1 MSESARTSA
10 REAGGMLGLRSVRG
24 LVTELLVMLVLCMGV
39 FSAVTLYALSR
50 SDETIDGVSGAFM
63 EQMSAQLRLNFSS
76 ELSLYRSEL
85 ESARLAV
92 AAANIESGSVART
105 VFAEQAASYSFSYA
119 ALYSTS
125 GTADVLMGPAVEL
138 DDQGAFTAKVL
149 AGEDAVTSGT
159 AEDGTELLVFA
170 VPVERRMLWGETSA
184 MLAVGVP
191 LADVVDALSLD
202 VSTTQVYTHIV
213 RADGSFVLNSGS
225 TDATSYLQLLRD
237 NEGLEG
243 VRYDITADE
252 LARTFDEGGSAFYV
266 ANINGE
272 RYASY
277 LAPLDGTDWFIVSV
291 LPYSVL
297 HDPIDSLVWGLVA
310 AALVGCVVIA
320 GSLAFVFVRYLRL
333 ARSQMLEL
341 DAARRTADDARRT
354 ADAAREQADA
364 ANRAKSEFLSNMSHD
379 IRTPMN
385 AIVGMTAI
393 ARAHADNPAAV
404 SDSLKKI
411 ELSAKHLLGLIN
423 DVLDM
428 SKIESGRLALNV
440 APVSLPDIVE
450 NIVGIMQPQV
460 HAKRQDFDVVVR
472 GIRCE
477 DVLADATRLNQVLLN
492 LLSNAHKFT
501 PVSGRISLI
510 VEQLDDGAAAAAP
523 GGDAD
528 AAGTAGAPADGAA
541 GGAAAGAAVAAD
553 GTAAEAA
560 DGTAA
565 GAVPAPGRVRT
576 RFTVR
581 DTGIGMSPAFKEKI
595 FDSFEREDT
604 ARVRKIEGTGL
615 GMAITKRI
623 VDEMGGDIAVES
635 EQGVGTTFT
644 VTVDLEC
651 AGAQE
656 PMELPA
662 WSLLVV
668 DDDRDLCES
677 AAATLEDLGAHAE
690 WVQSGGEAV
699 ELVEER
705 SRGAEGFR
713 AVLIDWQM
721 TGMDGIACARAI
733 RARVG
738 SSTPILLISAYDWT
752 EIESEARAAGIDGFV
767 AKPLFRSTLY
777 RALSAV
783 ADGPSASSEASAP
796 EADLAGRRV
805 LLAEDNELN
814 WEVARELLGALGL
827 ELTWAENGRE
837 AVDAFA
843 SSEPGAFDA
852 VLMDIRMPEM
862 DGYQATRAIR
872 ALPRPDAATV
882 PVIAMTADA
891 FSEDI
896 ERARDAGMDAHVAKP
911 IDLRELVRTLARCL
925 AGAGEGAR

>member
-10 REAGGMLGLRSVRG
+10 REAGGMLGRRSVRG

-92 AAANIESGSVART
+92 AAANIESGSDART

-243 VRYDITADE
+243 VRYDITADG
-252 LARTFDEGGSAFYV
+252 LARTLDERGSAFYV
-266 ANINGE
+266 ANVNGG

-297 HDPIDSLVWGLVA
+297 HDPIDSLVRGLVA

-320 GSLAFVFVRYLRL
+320 GALAFVFVRYLRL

-341 DAARRTADDARRT
+341 DAARRAADDARRT

-393 ARAHADNPAAV
+393 ARAHADNPATV

-501 PVSGRISLI
+501 PVGGRISLI
-510 VEQLDDGAAAAAP
+510 VEQLDGGAAAAAA
-523 GGDAD
+523 GGAAVAAD
-528 AAGTAGAPADGAA
+528 GTAGAPADGAA
-541 GGAAAGAAVAAD
+541 AGAA
-553 GTAAEAA
+553 
-560 DGTAA
+560 
-565 GAVPAPGRVRT
+565 PAPGRVRT
-576 RFTVR
+576 RLTVR

-644 VTVDLEC
+644 VTVDLER

-656 PMELPA
+656 PMALPA

-843 SSEPGAFDA
+843 SSEPGTFDA

-872 ALPRPDAATV
+872 ALSRPDAATV

>member
-10 REAGGMLGLRSVRG
+10 REAGGKLGRRSVRG

-92 AAANIESGSVART
+92 AAANIESGSDART

-159 AEDGTELLVFA
+159 AEDGAELLVFA

-320 GSLAFVFVRYLRL
+320 GALAFVFVRYLRL

-341 DAARRTADDARRT
+341 DAARRAADDARRT

-393 ARAHADNPAAV
+393 ARAHADSPATV

-501 PVSGRISLI
+501 PVSGRISLT
-510 VEQLDDGAAAAAP
+510 VEQLD
-523 GGDAD
+523 
-528 AAGTAGAPADGAA
+528 AGAGA
-541 GGAAAGAAVAAD
+541 
-553 GTAAEAA
+553 
-560 DGTAA
+560 
-565 GAVPAPGRVRT
+565 APGRVRT

-644 VTVDLEC
+644 VTVDLER

-656 PMELPA
+656 PMALPA

-777 RALSAV
+777 RALSVV
-783 ADGPSASSEASAP
+783 ADGPGASSEASAP
-796 EADLAGRRV
+796 EADLAGRHV

>member
-10 REAGGMLGLRSVRG
+10 REAGGMLGRRSVRG

-92 AAANIESGSVART
+92 AAANIESGSDART

-266 ANINGE
+266 ANVNGE

-277 LAPLDGTDWFIVSV
+277 LAPLDGTDWLIVSV

-320 GSLAFVFVRYLRL
+320 GALAFVFVRYLRL

-341 DAARRTADDARRT
+341 DAARRAADDARRT

-393 ARAHADNPAAV
+393 ARAHADNPATV

-501 PVSGRISLI
+501 PVGGRISLI
-510 VEQLDDGAAAAAP
+510 VEQIGDGVGAAAP
-523 GGDAD
+523 VGDAD
-528 AAGTAGAPADGAA
+528 AAGTAGAPADGVAA
-541 GGAAAGAAVAAD
+541 GTADGAA
-553 GTAAEAA
+553 
-560 DGTAA
+560 
-565 GAVPAPGRVRT
+565 PAPGRVRT

-644 VTVDLEC
+644 VTVDLER

-656 PMELPA
+656 PMALPA

-705 SRGAEGFR
+705 SQGPEGFR

-843 SSEPGAFDA
+843 SSEPGTFDA

>member
-1 MSESARTSA
+1 
-10 REAGGMLGLRSVRG
+10 MLGRRSVWG

-92 AAANIESGSVART
+92 AAANIESGSDART

-266 ANINGE
+266 ANVNGE

-277 LAPLDGTDWFIVSV
+277 LAPLDGTDWLIVSV

-320 GSLAFVFVRYLRL
+320 GALAFVFVRYLRL

-341 DAARRTADDARRT
+341 DAARRAADDARRT

-393 ARAHADNPAAV
+393 ARAHADNPATV

-501 PVSGRISLI
+501 PVDGRISLI
-510 VEQLDDGAAAAAP
+510 VEQLDDGAAAGAA
-523 GGDAD
+523 GGAAV
-528 AAGTAGAPADGAA
+528 AAGTAGAPAS
-541 GGAAAGAAVAAD
+541 GAAAGAA
-553 GTAAEAA
+553 
-560 DGTAA
+560 
-565 GAVPAPGRVRT
+565 PAPGRVRT

-644 VTVDLEC
+644 VTVDLER

-656 PMELPA
+656 PMALPA

-677 AAATLEDLGAHAE
+677 VAATLEDLGAHAE

-738 SSTPILLISAYDWT
+738 SSTPILLISAYDWA

-843 SSEPGAFDA
+843 SSEPGTFDA

>member
-10 REAGGMLGLRSVRG
+10 REAGGMLGRRSVRG

-92 AAANIESGSVART
+92 AAANIESGSDART

-266 ANINGE
+266 ANVNGE

-277 LAPLDGTDWFIVSV
+277 LAPLDGTDWLIVSV

-320 GSLAFVFVRYLRL
+320 GALAFVFVRYLRL

-341 DAARRTADDARRT
+341 DAARRAADDARRT

-393 ARAHADNPAAV
+393 ARAHADNPATV

-501 PVSGRISLI
+501 PVGGRISLT
-510 VEQLDDGAAAAAP
+510 VEQLDDGA
-523 GGDAD
+523 
-528 AAGTAGAPADGAA
+528 GA
-541 GGAAAGAAVAAD
+541 
-553 GTAAEAA
+553 
-560 DGTAA
+560 
-565 GAVPAPGRVRT
+565 APGRVRT

-644 VTVDLEC
+644 VTVDLER

-656 PMELPA
+656 PMALPA

-721 TGMDGIACARAI
+721 AGMDGIACARAI

-827 ELTWAENGRE
+827 ELTWAENGHE

>member
-10 REAGGMLGLRSVRG
+10 REAGGKLGRRSVRG

-92 AAANIESGSVART
+92 AAANIESGSDART

-341 DAARRTADDARRT
+341 DAARRAADDARRT

-393 ARAHADNPAAV
+393 ARAHADSPATV

-501 PVSGRISLI
+501 PVGGRISLI
-510 VEQLDDGAAAAAP
+510 VEQLDDAAGATTPGGGAAGATAGAAPGIAAGAMAGAAAAA
-523 GGDAD
+523 G
-528 AAGTAGAPADGAA
+528 AGS
-541 GGAAAGAAVAAD
+541 
-553 GTAAEAA
+553 
-560 DGTAA
+560 
-565 GAVPAPGRVRT
+565 VPAPGRVRT

-656 PMELPA
+656 PMALPA
-662 WSLLVV
+662 WRLLVV

-677 AAATLEDLGAHAE
+677 ATETLEDLGAHAE
-690 WVQSGGEAV
+690 WVQGGEEAV
-699 ELVEER
+699 RLVEER

-783 ADGPSASSEASAP
+783 ADGPSASSEAAAP
-796 EADLAGRRV
+796 ETDLAGRRV

-843 SSEPGAFDA
+843 SSEPGTFDA

>member
-10 REAGGMLGLRSVRG
+10 REAGGMLGRRSVRG

-92 AAANIESGSVART
+92 AAANIESGSDART

-138 DDQGAFTAKVL
+138 DDQGAFTAKAL

-266 ANINGE
+266 ANVNGE

-277 LAPLDGTDWFIVSV
+277 LAPLDGTDWLIVSV

-320 GSLAFVFVRYLRL
+320 GALAFVFVRYLRL

-341 DAARRTADDARRT
+341 DAARRAADDARRT

-393 ARAHADNPAAV
+393 ARAHADNPATV

-501 PVSGRISLI
+501 PVGGRISLT
-510 VEQLDDGAAAAAP
+510 VEQIGDGAGAAAP
-523 GGDAD
+523 VGDAD
-528 AAGTAGAPADGAA
+528 AAGVAAGAPADGAA
-541 GGAAAGAAVAAD
+541 AGTAAAGS
-553 GTAAEAA
+553 
-560 DGTAA
+560 
-565 GAVPAPGRVRT
+565 VPAPDRVRT

-644 VTVDLEC
+644 VTVDLER

-656 PMELPA
+656 PMALPA

-738 SSTPILLISAYDWT
+738 SLTPILLISAYDWT

-796 EADLAGRRV
+796 EVDLAGRRV

>member
-10 REAGGMLGLRSVRG
+10 REAGGMLGRRSVRG

-92 AAANIESGSVART
+92 AAANIESGSDART

-277 LAPLDGTDWFIVSV
+277 LAPLDGTDWLIVSV

-320 GSLAFVFVRYLRL
+320 GALAFVFVRYLRL

-341 DAARRTADDARRT
+341 DAARRAADDARRT

-393 ARAHADNPAAV
+393 ARAHADSPATV

-460 HAKRQDFDVVVR
+460 HAKRQNFDVVVR

-501 PVSGRISLI
+501 PVGGRISLI
-510 VEQLDDGAAAAAP
+510 VEQLDDGAGTAAA
-523 GGDAD
+523 GG
-528 AAGTAGAPADGAA
+528 GAA
-541 GGAAAGAAVAAD
+541 GATAGAAAGATAGAA
-553 GTAAEAA
+553 AC
-560 DGTAA
+560 TAA
-565 GAVPAPGRVRT
+565 GAGSAPAPGRVRT

-656 PMELPA
+656 PMALPA

-705 SRGAEGFR
+705 SRGPEGFR

-783 ADGPSASSEASAP
+783 ADGPGASSEASAP
-796 EADLAGRRV
+796 EADLAGRHV

-896 ERARDAGMDAHVAKP
+896 ERARDAGMNAHVAKP

>member
-10 REAGGMLGLRSVRG
+10 REAGGMLGRRSVRG

-92 AAANIESGSVART
+92 AAANIESGSDART

-266 ANINGE
+266 ANVNGE

-277 LAPLDGTDWFIVSV
+277 LAPLDGTDWLIVSV

-320 GSLAFVFVRYLRL
+320 GALAFVFVRYLRL

-341 DAARRTADDARRT
+341 DAARRAADDARRT

-393 ARAHADNPAAV
+393 ARAHADNPATV

-501 PVSGRISLI
+501 PVGGRISLT
-510 VEQLDDGAAAAAP
+510 VEQLDDGAGAAGGAAVA
-523 GGDAD
+523 AD
-528 AAGTAGAPADGAA
+528 GTAGAPADGAA
-541 GGAAAGAAVAAD
+541 AGAAAGAGAAPD
-553 GTAAEAA
+553 
-560 DGTAA
+560 
-565 GAVPAPGRVRT
+565 RVRT

-644 VTVDLEC
+644 VTVDLER
-651 AGAQE
+651 ASAQE
-656 PMELPA
+656 PMALPA

-738 SSTPILLISAYDWT
+738 SSTPILLISAYDWA

>member
-10 REAGGMLGLRSVRG
+10 REAGGMLGRRSVRG

-92 AAANIESGSVART
+92 AAANIESGSDART

-266 ANINGE
+266 ANVNGE

-277 LAPLDGTDWFIVSV
+277 LAPLDGTDWLIVSV

-320 GSLAFVFVRYLRL
+320 GALAFVFVRYLRL

-341 DAARRTADDARRT
+341 DAARRAADDARRT

-393 ARAHADNPAAV
+393 ARAHADNPATV

-501 PVSGRISLI
+501 PVGGRISLI
-510 VEQLDDGAAAAAP
+510 VEQLDDGTDAGATGGAA
-523 GGDAD
+523 DT
-528 AAGTAGAPADGAA
+528 AGTAGAPADGAA
-541 GGAAAGAAVAAD
+541 AGTAD
-553 GTAAEAA
+553 GS
-560 DGTAA
+560 
-565 GAVPAPGRVRT
+565 VPAPGRVRT

-644 VTVDLEC
+644 VTVDLER

-656 PMELPA
+656 PMALPA

>member
-10 REAGGMLGLRSVRG
+10 REAGGMLGRRSVRG

-92 AAANIESGSVART
+92 AAANIESGSDART

-202 VSTTQVYTHIV
+202 VSITQVYTHIV

-225 TDATSYLQLLRD
+225 TDASSYLQLLRD

-266 ANINGE
+266 ANVNGE

-277 LAPLDGTDWFIVSV
+277 LAPLDGTDWLIVSV

-297 HDPIDSLVWGLVA
+297 HDPIDSLVWGLVV

-320 GSLAFVFVRYLRL
+320 GALAFVFVRYLRL

-393 ARAHADNPAAV
+393 ARAHADNPATV

-501 PVSGRISLI
+501 PVGGRISLT
-510 VEQLDDGAAAAAP
+510 VEQLDDGSGAGAAGGAAA
-523 GGDAD
+523 

-541 GGAAAGAAVAAD
+541 AGTAAAG
-553 GTAAEAA
+553 TA
-560 DGTAA
+560 
-565 GAVPAPGRVRT
+565 PAPGRVRT

-644 VTVDLEC
+644 VTVDLER

-656 PMELPA
+656 PMALPA

-752 EIESEARAAGIDGFV
+752 EIEPEARAAGIDGFV

-843 SSEPGAFDA
+843 SSEPGTFDA

>member
-10 REAGGMLGLRSVRG
+10 REAGGMLGRRSVRG

-63 EQMSAQLRLNFSS
+63 EQMSTQLRLNFSS

-92 AAANIESGSVART
+92 AAANIESGSDART

-159 AEDGTELLVFA
+159 AEDGAELLVFA

-266 ANINGE
+266 ANVNGE

-277 LAPLDGTDWFIVSV
+277 LAPLDGTDWLIVSV

-320 GSLAFVFVRYLRL
+320 GALAFVFVRYLRL

-341 DAARRTADDARRT
+341 DAARRAADDARRT

-393 ARAHADNPAAV
+393 ARAHADNPATV

-428 SKIESGRLALNV
+428 SKIESGRLALSV

-501 PVSGRISLI
+501 PVGGRISLI
-510 VEQLDDGAAAAAP
+510 VEQLDDGAGAAAGAA
-523 GGDAD
+523 GGAAV
-528 AAGTAGAPADGAA
+528 AAGTAGAPAS
-541 GGAAAGAAVAAD
+541 GAAAGAA
-553 GTAAEAA
+553 
-560 DGTAA
+560 
-565 GAVPAPGRVRT
+565 PAPGRVRT

-644 VTVDLEC
+644 VTVDLER

-656 PMELPA
+656 PMALPA

-690 WVQSGGEAV
+690 WVQSGEEAV
-699 ELVEER
+699 ELVEGR

-783 ADGPSASSEASAP
+783 ADGPSDSSEASAP
-796 EADLAGRRV
+796 EADLAGRHV

>member
-1 MSESARTSA
+1 
-10 REAGGMLGLRSVRG
+10 
-24 LVTELLVMLVLCMGV
+24 
-39 FSAVTLYALSR
+39 
-50 SDETIDGVSGAFM
+50 M

-92 AAANIESGSVART
+92 AAANIESGSDART

-252 LARTFDEGGSAFYV
+252 LARTLDEGGSAFYV

-320 GSLAFVFVRYLRL
+320 GALAFVFVRYLRL

-341 DAARRTADDARRT
+341 DAARRAADDARRT

-393 ARAHADNPAAV
+393 ARAHADNPATV

-460 HAKRQDFDVVVR
+460 HAKRQNFDVVVR

-477 DVLADATRLNQVLLN
+477 GVLADATRLNQVLLN

-501 PVSGRISLI
+501 PVGGRISLT
-510 VEQLDDGAAAAAP
+510 VEQLDD
-523 GGDAD
+523 
-528 AAGTAGAPADGAA
+528 AAGAG
-541 GGAAAGAAVAAD
+541 AAGAA
-553 GTAAEAA
+553 
-560 DGTAA
+560 
-565 GAVPAPGRVRT
+565 
-576 RFTVR
+576 
-581 DTGIGMSPAFKEKI
+581 SP
-595 FDSFEREDT
+595 
-604 ARVRKIEGTGL
+604 
-615 GMAITKRI
+615 
-623 VDEMGGDIAVES
+623 
-635 EQGVGTTFT
+635 
-644 VTVDLEC
+644 
-651 AGAQE
+651 
-656 PMELPA
+656 
-662 WSLLVV
+662 
-668 DDDRDLCES
+668 
-677 AAATLEDLGAHAE
+677 
-690 WVQSGGEAV
+690 
-699 ELVEER
+699 
-705 SRGAEGFR
+705 
-713 AVLIDWQM
+713 
-721 TGMDGIACARAI
+721 
-733 RARVG
+733 
-738 SSTPILLISAYDWT
+738 
-752 EIESEARAAGIDGFV
+752 
-767 AKPLFRSTLY
+767 
-777 RALSAV
+777 
-783 ADGPSASSEASAP
+783 
-796 EADLAGRRV
+796 
-805 LLAEDNELN
+805 
-814 WEVARELLGALGL
+814 
-827 ELTWAENGRE
+827 
-837 AVDAFA
+837 
-843 SSEPGAFDA
+843 
-852 VLMDIRMPEM
+852 
-862 DGYQATRAIR
+862 
-872 ALPRPDAATV
+872 
-882 PVIAMTADA
+882 
-891 FSEDI
+891 
-896 ERARDAGMDAHVAKP
+896 
-911 IDLRELVRTLARCL
+911 
-925 AGAGEGAR
+925 

>member
-10 REAGGMLGLRSVRG
+10 REAGGKLGWRSVRG

-92 AAANIESGSVART
+92 AAANIESGSDART

-184 MLAVGVP
+184 VLAVGVP

-320 GSLAFVFVRYLRL
+320 GALAFVFVRYLRL

-341 DAARRTADDARRT
+341 DAARRAADDARRT

-393 ARAHADNPAAV
+393 ARAHADNPATV

-501 PVSGRISLI
+501 PVGGRISLT
-510 VEQLDDGAAAAAP
+510 VEQLDDGAGAAD
-523 GGDAD
+523 GD
-528 AAGTAGAPADGAA
+528 AAGTAGAPADG
-541 GGAAAGAAVAAD
+541 
-553 GTAAEAA
+553 TA
-560 DGTAA
+560 TAA
-565 GAVPAPGRVRT
+565 GSAPAPGRVRT

-644 VTVDLEC
+644 VTVDLER

-656 PMELPA
+656 PMALPA

-796 EADLAGRRV
+796 EADLAGRHV

-862 DGYQATRAIR
+862 DGYQAARAIR
-872 ALPRPDAATV
+872 ALPRSDAATV

>member
-10 REAGGMLGLRSVRG
+10 REAGGMLGRRSVRG

-92 AAANIESGSVART
+92 AAANIESGSDART

-266 ANINGE
+266 ANVNGE

-320 GSLAFVFVRYLRL
+320 GALAFVFVRYLRL

-341 DAARRTADDARRT
+341 DAARRAADDARRT

-393 ARAHADNPAAV
+393 ARAHADNPATV

-501 PVSGRISLI
+501 PVGGRISLT
-510 VEQLDDGAAAAAP
+510 VEQLDDG
-523 GGDAD
+523 
-528 AAGTAGAPADGAA
+528 
-541 GGAAAGAAVAAD
+541 
-553 GTAAEAA
+553 
-560 DGTAA
+560 A

-656 PMELPA
+656 PMALPA
-662 WSLLVV
+662 WRLLVV

-677 AAATLEDLGAHAE
+677 ATETLEDLGAHAE
-690 WVQSGGEAV
+690 WVQGGEEAV

-783 ADGPSASSEASAP
+783 ADGPSASSEVSAP
-796 EADLAGRRV
+796 ETGLAGRRV

-843 SSEPGAFDA
+843 SSEPGTFDA

>member
-10 REAGGMLGLRSVRG
+10 REAGGMLGRRSVRG

-92 AAANIESGSVART
+92 AAANIESGSDART

-149 AGEDAVTSGT
+149 AGENAVTSGT

-266 ANINGE
+266 ANVNGE

-277 LAPLDGTDWFIVSV
+277 LAPLDGTDWLIVSV

-320 GSLAFVFVRYLRL
+320 GALAFVFVRYLRL

-341 DAARRTADDARRT
+341 DAARRAADDARRT

-393 ARAHADNPAAV
+393 ARAHADNPATV

-501 PVSGRISLI
+501 PVGGRISLI
-510 VEQLDDGAAAAAP
+510 VEQLDDGADAGAA
-523 GGDAD
+523 GGAAD
-528 AAGTAGAPADGAA
+528 AAGTAGAPAGGVAAGTADGAA
-541 GGAAAGAAVAAD
+541 A
-553 GTAAEAA
+553 
-560 DGTAA
+560 GTAA
-565 GAVPAPGRVRT
+565 GAAPAPGRVRT

-644 VTVDLEC
+644 VTVDLER

-656 PMELPA
+656 PMALPA

-843 SSEPGAFDA
+843 SSEPGTFDA

>member
-10 REAGGMLGLRSVRG
+10 REAGGMLGRRSVRG

-92 AAANIESGSVART
+92 AAANIESGSDART

-243 VRYDITADE
+243 VCYDITADE

-266 ANINGE
+266 ANVNGE

-277 LAPLDGTDWFIVSV
+277 LAPLDGTDWLIVSV

-320 GSLAFVFVRYLRL
+320 GALAFVFVRYLRL

-341 DAARRTADDARRT
+341 DAARRAADDARRT

-393 ARAHADNPAAV
+393 ARAHADNPATV

-501 PVSGRISLI
+501 PVGGRISLI
-510 VEQLDDGAAAAAP
+510 VEQLDDGVGAAAP
-523 GGDAD
+523 VGDA
-528 AAGTAGAPADGAA
+528 AGTAGTAGAPANGVAA
-541 GGAAAGAAVAAD
+541 GATAAGAA
-553 GTAAEAA
+553 
-560 DGTAA
+560 
-565 GAVPAPGRVRT
+565 PAPGRVRT

-656 PMELPA
+656 PMALPA

-705 SRGAEGFR
+705 SRGPEGFR

-796 EADLAGRRV
+796 EADLAGRHV

>member
-10 REAGGMLGLRSVRG
+10 REAGGMLGRRSVRG

-92 AAANIESGSVART
+92 AAANIESGSDART

-266 ANINGE
+266 ANVNGE

-320 GSLAFVFVRYLRL
+320 GALAFVFVRYLRL

-341 DAARRTADDARRT
+341 DAARRAADDARRT

-393 ARAHADNPAAV
+393 ARAHADNPATV

-501 PVSGRISLI
+501 PVGGRISLI
-510 VEQLDDGAAAAAP
+510 VEQLD
-523 GGDAD
+523 
-528 AAGTAGAPADGAA
+528 
-541 GGAAAGAAVAAD
+541 GGAA
-553 GTAAEAA
+553 
-560 DGTAA
+560 
-565 GAVPAPGRVRT
+565 PAPGRVRT

-644 VTVDLEC
+644 VTVDLER

-656 PMELPA
+656 PMALPA

>member
-10 REAGGMLGLRSVRG
+10 REAGGMLGRRSVRG

-76 ELSLYRSEL
+76 ELGLYRSEL

-92 AAANIESGSVART
+92 AAANIESGSDART

-266 ANINGE
+266 ANVNGE

-277 LAPLDGTDWFIVSV
+277 LAPLDGTDWLIVSV

-320 GSLAFVFVRYLRL
+320 GALAFVFVRYLRL

-341 DAARRTADDARRT
+341 DAARRAADDARRT

-393 ARAHADNPAAV
+393 ARAHADNPATV

-472 GIRCE
+472 SIRCE
-477 DVLADATRLNQVLLN
+477 DVLTDATRLNQVLLN

-501 PVSGRISLI
+501 PVGGRISLI
-510 VEQLDDGAAAAAP
+510 VEQLDDGAAAAA
-523 GGDAD
+523 
-528 AAGTAGAPADGAA
+528 AG
-541 GGAAAGAAVAAD
+541 GAAVAAA
-553 GTAAEAA
+553 GTAAA
-560 DGTAA
+560 GTA
-565 GAVPAPGRVRT
+565 PAPGRVRT

-644 VTVDLEC
+644 VTVDLER

-656 PMELPA
+656 PMALPA

-783 ADGPSASSEASAP
+783 ADGPSASSEVSAP

-843 SSEPGAFDA
+843 SSEPGTFDA

>member
-10 REAGGMLGLRSVRG
+10 REAGGMLGRRSVRG

-92 AAANIESGSVART
+92 AAANIESGSDART

-266 ANINGE
+266 ANVNGE

-277 LAPLDGTDWFIVSV
+277 LAPLDGTDWLIVSV

-320 GSLAFVFVRYLRL
+320 GALAFVFVRYLRL

-341 DAARRTADDARRT
+341 DAARRAADDARRT

-393 ARAHADNPAAV
+393 ARAHADNPATV

-501 PVSGRISLI
+501 PVGGRISLT

-541 GGAAAGAAVAAD
+541 GGAAAGAAVAAA
-553 GTAAEAA
+553 GAAA
-560 DGTAA
+560 D
-565 GAVPAPGRVRT
+565 AVPAPGRVRT

-581 DTGIGMSPAFKEKI
+581 DTGIGMSSAFKEKI

-656 PMELPA
+656 PMALPA
-662 WSLLVV
+662 WRLLVV

-677 AAATLEDLGAHAE
+677 TAATLEDLGARAE
-690 WVQSGGEAV
+690 WVQSGEEAV

-705 SRGAEGFR
+705 GRGAEGFR

-783 ADGPSASSEASAP
+783 ADGPSASSEVSAP

-843 SSEPGAFDA
+843 SSEPGTFDA

>member
-10 REAGGMLGLRSVRG
+10 REAGGMLGRRSVRG

-92 AAANIESGSVART
+92 AAANIESGSDART

-266 ANINGE
+266 ANVNGE

-320 GSLAFVFVRYLRL
+320 GALAFVFVRYLRL

-341 DAARRTADDARRT
+341 DAARRAADDARRT

-393 ARAHADNPAAV
+393 ARAHADNPATV

-411 ELSAKHLLGLIN
+411 ELSAKLLLGLIN

-501 PVSGRISLI
+501 PVGGRISLI
-510 VEQLDDGAAAAAP
+510 VEQLDDGADAGAA

-541 GGAAAGAAVAAD
+541 A
-553 GTAAEAA
+553 
-560 DGTAA
+560 GTAA
-565 GAVPAPGRVRT
+565 GSVPAPGRVRT

-644 VTVDLEC
+644 VTVDLER

-656 PMELPA
+656 PMALPA

-721 TGMDGIACARAI
+721 IGMDGIACARAI

-843 SSEPGAFDA
+843 SSEPGTFDA

>member
-10 REAGGMLGLRSVRG
+10 REAGGMLGRRSVRG

-92 AAANIESGSVART
+92 AAANIESGSDART

-225 TDATSYLQLLRD
+225 TDAPSYLQLLRD

-266 ANINGE
+266 ANVNGE

-277 LAPLDGTDWFIVSV
+277 LAPLDGTDWLIVSV

-320 GSLAFVFVRYLRL
+320 GALAFVFVRYLRL

-341 DAARRTADDARRT
+341 DAARRAADDARRT

-393 ARAHADNPAAV
+393 ARAHADNPGTV

-472 GIRCE
+472 SIRCE

-501 PVSGRISLI
+501 PVGGRISLT
-510 VEQLDDGAAAAAP
+510 VEQLDDGAGAAAP
-523 GGDAD
+523 VGAAD
-528 AAGTAGAPADGAA
+528 AAGVAAGAPADGAA
-541 GGAAAGAAVAAD
+541 AGTAAAGS
-553 GTAAEAA
+553 
-560 DGTAA
+560 
-565 GAVPAPGRVRT
+565 VPAPDRVRT

-644 VTVDLEC
+644 VTVDLER

-656 PMELPA
+656 PMALPA

>member
-10 REAGGMLGLRSVRG
+10 REAGGMLGRRSVRG

-92 AAANIESGSVART
+92 AAANIESGSDART

-266 ANINGE
+266 ANVNGE

-277 LAPLDGTDWFIVSV
+277 LAPLDGTDWLIVSV

-320 GSLAFVFVRYLRL
+320 GALAFVFVRYLRL

-341 DAARRTADDARRT
+341 DAARRAADDARRT

-393 ARAHADNPAAV
+393 ARAHADNPATV

-501 PVSGRISLI
+501 PVGGRISLI
-510 VEQLDDGAAAAAP
+510 VEQLDDGVGAAAP
-523 GGDAD
+523 VGGVAGATAGA
-528 AAGTAGAPADGAA
+528 AAGTAAGVAA
-541 GGAAAGAAVAAD
+541 G
-553 GTAAEAA
+553 T
-560 DGTAA
+560 TAA
-565 GAVPAPGRVRT
+565 GSVPAPGRLRT

-644 VTVDLEC
+644 VTVDLER

-690 WVQSGGEAV
+690 WVQGGEEAV

-752 EIESEARAAGIDGFV
+752 EIESEARAAGVDGFV

-783 ADGPSASSEASAP
+783 ADGPGASSEASAP

-843 SSEPGAFDA
+843 SSEPGTFDA

>member
-10 REAGGMLGLRSVRG
+10 REAGGMLGRRSVRG

-92 AAANIESGSVART
+92 AAANIESGSDART

-266 ANINGE
+266 ANVNGE

-277 LAPLDGTDWFIVSV
+277 LAPLDGTDWLIVSV

-320 GSLAFVFVRYLRL
+320 GALAFVFVRYLRL

-341 DAARRTADDARRT
+341 DAARRAADDARRT

-393 ARAHADNPAAV
+393 ARAHADNPATV

-492 LLSNAHKFT
+492 LLSNAHKF
-501 PVSGRISLI
+501 PPRW
-510 VEQLDDGAAAAAP
+510 
-523 GGDAD
+523 
-528 AAGTAGAPADGAA
+528 A
-541 GGAAAGAAVAAD
+541 GG
-553 GTAAEAA
+553 
-560 DGTAA
+560 
-565 GAVPAPGRVRT
+565 
-576 RFTVR
+576 
-581 DTGIGMSPAFKEKI
+581 
-595 FDSFEREDT
+595 
-604 ARVRKIEGTGL
+604 
-615 GMAITKRI
+615 
-623 VDEMGGDIAVES
+623 
-635 EQGVGTTFT
+635 
-644 VTVDLEC
+644 
-651 AGAQE
+651 
-656 PMELPA
+656 
-662 WSLLVV
+662 
-668 DDDRDLCES
+668 
-677 AAATLEDLGAHAE
+677 
-690 WVQSGGEAV
+690 
-699 ELVEER
+699 
-705 SRGAEGFR
+705 SR
-713 AVLIDWQM
+713 
-721 TGMDGIACARAI
+721 
-733 RARVG
+733 
-738 SSTPILLISAYDWT
+738 
-752 EIESEARAAGIDGFV
+752 
-767 AKPLFRSTLY
+767 
-777 RALSAV
+777 
-783 ADGPSASSEASAP
+783 
-796 EADLAGRRV
+796 
-805 LLAEDNELN
+805 
-814 WEVARELLGALGL
+814 
-827 ELTWAENGRE
+827 
-837 AVDAFA
+837 
-843 SSEPGAFDA
+843 
-852 VLMDIRMPEM
+852 
-862 DGYQATRAIR
+862 
-872 ALPRPDAATV
+872 
-882 PVIAMTADA
+882 
-891 FSEDI
+891 
-896 ERARDAGMDAHVAKP
+896 
-911 IDLRELVRTLARCL
+911 
-925 AGAGEGAR
+925 

>member
-1 MSESARTSA
+1 MSESAGTSA
-10 REAGGMLGLRSVRG
+10 REAGGMLGRRSVRG

-92 AAANIESGSVART
+92 AAANIESGSDART

-149 AGEDAVTSGT
+149 AGEGAVTSGT

-252 LARTFDEGGSAFYV
+252 LARTLDERGSAFYV
-266 ANINGE
+266 ANVNGE

-291 LPYSVL
+291 LPYRVL

-320 GSLAFVFVRYLRL
+320 GALAFVFVRYLRL

-501 PVSGRISLI
+501 PVGGRISLT
-510 VEQLDDGAAAAAP
+510 VEQLDDGAA
-523 GGDAD
+523 
-528 AAGTAGAPADGAA
+528 
-541 GGAAAGAAVAAD
+541 
-553 GTAAEAA
+553 
-560 DGTAA
+560 
-565 GAVPAPGRVRT
+565 PAPGRVRT

-656 PMELPA
+656 PMALPA
-662 WSLLVV
+662 WRLLVV

-677 AAATLEDLGAHAE
+677 ATETLEDLGAHAE
-690 WVQSGGEAV
+690 WVQGGEEAV

-783 ADGPSASSEASAP
+783 ADGPSASSEVSAP

-843 SSEPGAFDA
+843 SSEPGTFDA

>member
-10 REAGGMLGLRSVRG
+10 REAGGMLGRRSVRG

-92 AAANIESGSVART
+92 AAANIESGSDART

-266 ANINGE
+266 ANVNGE

-277 LAPLDGTDWFIVSV
+277 LAPLDGTDWLIVSV

-320 GSLAFVFVRYLRL
+320 GALAFVFVRYLRL

-341 DAARRTADDARRT
+341 DAARRAADDARRT

-393 ARAHADNPAAV
+393 ARAHADNPATV

-501 PVSGRISLI
+501 PVGGRISLT
-510 VEQLDDGAAAAAP
+510 VEQLDDGAGAGAP
-523 GGDAD
+523 VGDAD
-528 AAGTAGAPADGAA
+528 AAGTAGAPADGVAA
-541 GGAAAGAAVAAD
+541 GGAA
-553 GTAAEAA
+553 GTAP
-560 DGTAA
+560 
-565 GAVPAPGRVRT
+565 VPGRVRT

-644 VTVDLEC
+644 VTVDLER

-656 PMELPA
+656 PMALPA

-677 AAATLEDLGAHAE
+677 AAATLEDLGVHAE

-911 IDLRELVRTLARCL
+911 IELRELVRTLARCL

>member
-10 REAGGMLGLRSVRG
+10 REAGGMLGRRSVRG

-92 AAANIESGSVART
+92 AAANIESGSDART

-266 ANINGE
+266 ANVNGE

-277 LAPLDGTDWFIVSV
+277 LAPLDGTDWLIVSV

-320 GSLAFVFVRYLRL
+320 GALAFVFVRYLRL

-341 DAARRTADDARRT
+341 DAARRAADDARRT

-393 ARAHADNPAAV
+393 ARAHADNPATV

-501 PVSGRISLI
+501 PVGGRISLI
-510 VEQLDDGAAAAAP
+510 VEQLDGGAAAAAA
-523 GGDAD
+523 GGAAVAAD
-528 AAGTAGAPADGAA
+528 GTAGAPADGAA
-541 GGAAAGAAVAAD
+541 AGAA
-553 GTAAEAA
+553 
-560 DGTAA
+560 
-565 GAVPAPGRVRT
+565 PAPGRVRT

-644 VTVDLEC
+644 VTVDLER

-656 PMELPA
+656 PMALPA

-827 ELTWAENGRE
+827 ELTWAESGRE

-843 SSEPGAFDA
+843 SSEPGTFDA

-872 ALPRPDAATV
+872 ALSRPDAATV

>member
-1 MSESARTSA
+1 
-10 REAGGMLGLRSVRG
+10 MLGRRSVRG

-76 ELSLYRSEL
+76 ELGLYRSEL

-92 AAANIESGSVART
+92 AAANIESGSDART

-266 ANINGE
+266 ANVNGE

-277 LAPLDGTDWFIVSV
+277 LAPLDGTDWLIVSV

-320 GSLAFVFVRYLRL
+320 GALAFVFVRYLRL

-341 DAARRTADDARRT
+341 DAARRAADDARRT

-393 ARAHADNPAAV
+393 ARAHADNPATV

-501 PVSGRISLI
+501 PVGGRISLT

-541 GGAAAGAAVAAD
+541 GGAAAGAAVAAA
-553 GTAAEAA
+553 GAA

-656 PMELPA
+656 PMALPA
-662 WSLLVV
+662 WRLLVV

-677 AAATLEDLGAHAE
+677 AAETLEDLGAHAE
-690 WVQSGGEAV
+690 WVQGGEEAV

-783 ADGPSASSEASAP
+783 ADGPSASSEVSAP

-843 SSEPGAFDA
+843 SSEPGTFDA

-911 IDLRELVRTLARCL
+911 IDLRELARTFARCL

>member
-10 REAGGMLGLRSVRG
+10 REAGGMLGRRSVRG

-39 FSAVTLYALSR
+39 FSTVTLYALSR

-92 AAANIESGSVART
+92 AAANIESGSDART

-252 LARTFDEGGSAFYV
+252 LARTLDEGGSAFYV
-266 ANINGE
+266 ANVNGE

-291 LPYSVL
+291 LPYRVL

-320 GSLAFVFVRYLRL
+320 GALAFVFVRYLRL

-472 GIRCE
+472 GICCE

-501 PVSGRISLI
+501 PVGGRISLT
-510 VEQLDDGAAAAAP
+510 VEQLDGGAAAAAA
-523 GGDAD
+523 GGAAVAAD
-528 AAGTAGAPADGAA
+528 GTAGAPADGA
-541 GGAAAGAAVAAD
+541 
-553 GTAAEAA
+553 
-560 DGTAA
+560 AA

-656 PMELPA
+656 PMALPA

-690 WVQSGGEAV
+690 WVQGGEEAV
-699 ELVEER
+699 EFVEER

-777 RALSAV
+777 RALSVV
-783 ADGPSASSEASAP
+783 ADGPSASSEVSAP

-843 SSEPGAFDA
+843 SSEPGTFDA

>member
-10 REAGGMLGLRSVRG
+10 REAGGMLGRRSVRG

-76 ELSLYRSEL
+76 ELGLYRSEL

-92 AAANIESGSVART
+92 AAANIESGSDART

-291 LPYSVL
+291 LPYRVL

-320 GSLAFVFVRYLRL
+320 GALAFVFVRYLRL

-341 DAARRTADDARRT
+341 DAARRAADDARRT

-393 ARAHADNPAAV
+393 ARAHADNPATV

-501 PVSGRISLI
+501 PVGGRISLI
-510 VEQLDDGAAAAAP
+510 VEQLDD
-523 GGDAD
+523 
-528 AAGTAGAPADGAA
+528 
-541 GGAAAGAAVAAD
+541 AAGA
-553 GTAAEAA
+553 
-560 DGTAA
+560 
-565 GAVPAPGRVRT
+565 APGRVRT

-656 PMELPA
+656 PMALPA
-662 WSLLVV
+662 WRLLVV

-677 AAATLEDLGAHAE
+677 AAATLEDLGARAE
-690 WVQSGGEAV
+690 WVQSGEEAV

-705 SRGAEGFR
+705 GRGAEGFR

-738 SSTPILLISAYDWT
+738 PSTPILLISAYDWT

-783 ADGPSASSEASAP
+783 ADGPSASSEVSAP
-796 EADLAGRRV
+796 EADLAVRRV

-843 SSEPGAFDA
+843 SSEPGTFDA

>member
-10 REAGGMLGLRSVRG
+10 REAGGMLGRRSVRG

-92 AAANIESGSVART
+92 AAANIESGSDART

-277 LAPLDGTDWFIVSV
+277 LAPLDGTDWLIVSV

-320 GSLAFVFVRYLRL
+320 GALAFVFVRYLRL

-341 DAARRTADDARRT
+341 DAARRAADDARRT

-393 ARAHADNPAAV
+393 ARAHADNPATV

-501 PVSGRISLI
+501 PVGGRISLI
-510 VEQLDDGAAAAAP
+510 VEQLDDGAGAGAA
-523 GGDAD
+523 GGAAD

-541 GGAAAGAAVAAD
+541 GGAAGGAAVAAD
-553 GTAAEAA
+553 GAAA
-560 DGTAA
+560 GTAA
-565 GAVPAPGRVRT
+565 GAAPAPDRVRT

-644 VTVDLEC
+644 VTVDLER

-656 PMELPA
+656 PMALPA

-796 EADLAGRRV
+796 EADLAGRHV

-843 SSEPGAFDA
+843 SSEPGTFDA

>member
-10 REAGGMLGLRSVRG
+10 REAGGMLGRRSVRG

-92 AAANIESGSVART
+92 AAANIESGSDART

-266 ANINGE
+266 ANVNGE

-320 GSLAFVFVRYLRL
+320 GALAFVFVRYLRL

-393 ARAHADNPAAV
+393 ARAHADNPATV

-472 GIRCE
+472 SIRCE

-501 PVSGRISLI
+501 PVDGRISLT
-510 VEQLDDGAAAAAP
+510 VEQLDDGAGAAAP
-523 GGDAD
+523 VGDAD
-528 AAGTAGAPADGAA
+528 AAGTACAPADGAA
-541 GGAAAGAAVAAD
+541 AGAA
-553 GTAAEAA
+553 
-560 DGTAA
+560 
-565 GAVPAPGRVRT
+565 PAPGRVRT

-644 VTVDLEC
+644 VTVDLER

-656 PMELPA
+656 PMALPA

>member
-10 REAGGMLGLRSVRG
+10 REAGGKLGRRSVRG

-92 AAANIESGSVART
+92 AAANIESGSDART

-252 LARTFDEGGSAFYV
+252 LARTLDEGGSAFYV

-320 GSLAFVFVRYLRL
+320 GALAFVFVRYLRL

-341 DAARRTADDARRT
+341 DAARRAADDARRT

-393 ARAHADNPAAV
+393 ARAHADNPATV

-450 NIVGIMQPQV
+450 NIVGIMRPQV

-477 DVLADATRLNQVLLN
+477 GVLADATRLNQVLLN

-501 PVSGRISLI
+501 PVGGRISLT
-510 VEQLDDGAAAAAP
+510 VEQLDDGA
-523 GGDAD
+523 
-528 AAGTAGAPADGAA
+528 GA
-541 GGAAAGAAVAAD
+541 
-553 GTAAEAA
+553 
-560 DGTAA
+560 
-565 GAVPAPGRVRT
+565 APGRVRT

-644 VTVDLEC
+644 VTVDLER

-656 PMELPA
+656 PMALPA

-705 SRGAEGFR
+705 SREAEGFR

-738 SSTPILLISAYDWT
+738 SSTPILLISAYDWA

-843 SSEPGAFDA
+843 SSEPGTFDA

>member
-10 REAGGMLGLRSVRG
+10 REAGGMLGRRSVRG

-92 AAANIESGSVART
+92 AAANIESGSDART

-320 GSLAFVFVRYLRL
+320 GALAFVFVRYLRL

-393 ARAHADNPAAV
+393 ARAHADNPATV

-501 PVSGRISLI
+501 PVGGRISLI
-510 VEQLDDGAAAAAP
+510 VEQLDDGTDAGATGGAA
-523 GGDAD
+523 DT
-528 AAGTAGAPADGAA
+528 AGTAGAPADGAA
-541 GGAAAGAAVAAD
+541 AGTAD
-553 GTAAEAA
+553 GS
-560 DGTAA
+560 
-565 GAVPAPGRVRT
+565 VPAPGRVRT

-644 VTVDLEC
+644 VTVDLER

-656 PMELPA
+656 PMALPA

-843 SSEPGAFDA
+843 SSEPGTFDA